1 MLASSAGA
9 GWVGWITRQD
19 QPRFEK
25 LIAWATRLRN
35 SVTVE
40 LVFILATSWVFW
52 LWIQTAEL
60 SVFSWKASNSGSMVM
75 VRPDHPSSMNTTHSP
90 PPHPL
95 TPPSNTHH
103 QL

>member
-19 QPRFEK
+19 QPRFAK

-40 LVFILATSWVFW
+40 LSFILATTLGYW
-52 LWIQTAEL
+52 LWSQTVEL
-60 SVFSWKASNSGSMVM
+60 AVLSWYAVNAGVSFKARSGTQ
-75 VRPDHPSSMNTTHSP
+75 SSMHQCATHPTKPGISR
-90 PPHPL
+90 H
-95 TPPSNTHH
+95 
-103 QL
+103 